1 MYVGPFYSRERVKGL
16 CPACIADGSAAA
28 KWNGMFVASDGPE
41 PLDDPAK
48 RDELLHRAPGYFSA
62 YGWDPWPVHCD
73 DYCALIGQVGWSE
86 IEPLEP
92 ELRGDLDRFQQV
104 SELSD
109 DDLVDYLSMPASPL
123 RAHLFRCL
131 ACGRHR
137 LVADFE

>member
-1 MYVGPFYSRERVKGL
+1 MYVGPFYARQIVEGL

-28 KWNGMFVASDGPE
+28 RWNGAFVDSHGPE

-48 RDELLHRAPGYFSA
+48 RDELLHRTPGYFSA
-62 YGWDPWPVHCD
+62 QGDPWPIHCE
-73 DYCALIGQVGWSE
+73 DYCALIGRVGWSE

-92 ELRGDLDRFQQV
+92 ELRGDLDRFRQV

-109 DDLVDYLSMPASPL
+109 EDLVDYLSMPASPL
-123 RAHLFRCL
+123 WAHLFRCL